1 MDEYCIV
8 PKRVLDARNQPTSYP
23 AETKDV
29 LSLNGLLDRI
39 CQRTDIDDWQKAGML
54 QSALERYMALTNDK
68 RDNSLGTSSAQD
80 VDSAGPSELPV
91 SYAATAPLARRQKRP
106 LDEDTEPVKRGRPLP
121 PVEVPKAYAPT
132 APLTRRQ
139 KRTADDDA
147 PIKRGRKGLDITLPG
162 DDKIHSQVE
171 PVIHDEWEKDT
182 SPVLEATPQFLE
194 KRGKK
199 RDRGIPVD
207 AKLEPLKKRA
217 STRKRVSDLTQPS
230 KKLKLQSGGLKS
242 RWIVL

>member
-1 MDEYCIV
+1 
-8 PKRVLDARNQPTSYP
+8 
-23 AETKDV
+23 
-29 LSLNGLLDRI
+29 
-39 CQRTDIDDWQKAGML
+39 
-54 QSALERYMALTNDK
+54 MALTNDK
-68 RDNSLGTSSAQD
+68 RDNSLGTSSTQD
-80 VDSAGPSELPV
+80 VESASPSDLLV

-106 LDEDTEPVKRGRPLP
+106 LDSDAEPAKRVRPLP

-139 KRTADDDA
+139 KRTADDDF
-147 PIKRGRKGLDITLPG
+147 PVKRGPKGSNVTLPG
-162 DDKIHSQVE
+162 DDKIHPQVE

-182 SPVLEATPQFLE
+182 SPVLEATPQLLE

-217 STRKRVSDLTQPS
+217 STRKRVSELTQPS
-230 KKLKLQSGGLKS
+230 KKLQSGGLKS
-242 RWIVL
+242 RWIVS

>member
-8 PKRVLDARNQPTSYP
+8 PKRVLDARNQPTSHP

-68 RDNSLGTSSAQD
+68 RDNSVGTSSAQD
-80 VDSAGPSELPV
+80 VAGPSELPV

-106 LDEDTEPVKRGRPLP
+106 LDEDGETAKRGRPEP
-121 PVEVPKAYAPT
+121 PAEVPKSYAPT

-139 KRTADDDA
+139 KRTADVDA
-147 PIKRGRKGLDITLPG
+147 PVKRGRKNPG
-162 DDKIHSQVE
+162 PIVPDVSQIE
-171 PVIHDEWEKDT
+171 PVKQDIWET
-182 SPVLEATPQFLE
+182 EESPVLEATPQFLE